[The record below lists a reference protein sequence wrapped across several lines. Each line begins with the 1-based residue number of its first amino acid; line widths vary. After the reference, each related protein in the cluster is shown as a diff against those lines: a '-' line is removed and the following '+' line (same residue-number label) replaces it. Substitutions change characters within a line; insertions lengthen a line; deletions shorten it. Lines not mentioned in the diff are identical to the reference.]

1 MIPFRIL
8 IPLVTALAL
17 VSPAEAGIVFGPV
30 KGKPGQSVK
39 LVTRSET
46 PGGTVLQSVAGRNT
60 NGTISISRDRE
71 LVWTF
76 RQPGADGTLRG
87 MVRVPEIKTVT
98 ALKIDGKEEKS
109 TDLSPLTG
117 KMFSMSK
124 APKGDWKFE
133 LDGSVPLSRVRQEI
147 EELTVYLKRD
157 WYPKREVN
165 LGDSWEFD
173 PTWVK
178 HIIEKDLHRAKSIG
192 TMRLRQIRRSLTGQY
207 AVIDVSILSTG
218 ADYRADGSEVSASVE
233 LIGEAIVNLDT
244 MLDEKLELKG
254 KVVSTSRGRGES
266 KTVTLPVKLSAKK
279 SFVRDSAFP

>member
-1 MIPFRIL
+1 MIANRL
-8 IPLVTALAL
+8 LLSALVPLAL
-17 VSPAEAGIVFGPV
+17 LSPAAAGIVFGPV
-30 KGKPGQSVK
+30 KGKPGQSIK
-39 LVTRSET
+39 LVTHSET
-46 PGGTVLQSVAGRNT
+46 PGGTVQQSVAGRNT
-60 NGTISISRDRE
+60 SGTLSITRDRE

-76 RQPGADGTLRG
+76 REPGADGTLRG
-87 MVRVPEIKTVT
+87 MVRVPEIRTLTSV
-98 ALKIDGKEEKS
+98 KIDGKEEKS

-117 KMFSMSK
+117 KMFAMSK
-124 APKGDWKFE
+124 APRGEWKFE

-178 HIIEKDLHRAKSIG
+178 HIIEKDLHRAQSIG
-192 TMRLRQIRRSLTGQY
+192 TMRLRQIRRGLMGQF
-207 AVIDVSILSTG
+207 AVIDVSIRSTG
-218 ADYRADGSEVSASVE
+218 ADYRADGSEVSAAVE
-233 LIGEAIVNLDT
+233 LSGEVIVNLDT

-254 KVVSTSRGRGES
+254 KVVSTSRGRGDS